1 MLSKYYKKWDD
12 FCKSALMLVIIWGKT
27 LLNLFATTWNVF
39 TIIKAQLKRR
49 ETKVEEFYF
58 IFFFFGVGGER
69 WLAGRWW
76 ALIFFSFTFME
87 FFSVRLQVQLL
98 ILSSRRRL
106 YHDKIKSQSIK
117 TRYKNVNVL
126 NAAYGPICQWN
137 ISFIF

>member
-1 MLSKYYKKWDD
+1 MRR
-12 FCKSALMLVIIWGKT
+12 F
-27 LLNLFATTWNVF
+27 LNLFATTWNVF

-58 IFFFFGVGGER
+58 IFIFFWGG
-69 WLAGRWW
+69 GRKVTGWP
-76 ALIFFSFTFME
+76 LVSFDFFSFTFME

-126 NAAYGPICQWN
+126 NAAYGPICQ
-137 ISFIF
+137 